1 MGDKLSL
8 VSEDEIAFLSYADT
22 GRSVIT
28 KGDPIGDPAAGE
40 RLIWPLRDVSYR
52 EGKRVAFYSVLPKFL
67 QTYLD
72 LGMSALKIGDVA
84 RMPLTGFTL
93 DGSGE
98 KGIRHAKNRAKRDGF
113 IFEIVPADQI
123 DTIWP
128 RLKAIS
134 DAWLAQKHGS
144 EKRFSLGAF
153 TDGYMRN
160 FDTAVLHNPDGEI
173 VAFANL
179 FKGGRLS
186 QLSIDFMRYDPTAPS
201 FVMNALFAEMMLWGA
216 AEGYESFSLCAAPF
230 SGMKKRPHASVW
242 TLLGT
247 FVFEHG
253 ADFYHFEGLRAL
265 KEKFVPA
272 WTTNHLT
279 CPSGRAASRVLNEIN
294 LLVSG
299 GIRGLAK

>member
-1 MGDKLSL
+1 MRKQVAEGDDTEATISLMGDKLSL
-8 VSEDEIAFLSYADT
+8 VSEDETAFLSYADT

-40 RLIWPLRDVSYR
+40 RLIWPLRDISYR
-52 EGKRVAFYSVLPKFL
+52 QG
-67 QTYLD
+67 
-72 LGMSALKIGDVA
+72 
-84 RMPLTGFTL
+84 
-93 DGSGE
+93 
-98 KGIRHAKNRAKRDGF
+98 KRDGF

-123 DTIWP
+123 DTILP

-134 DAWLAQKHGS
+134 DAWLGRTHGL
-144 EKRFSLGAF
+144 EKSFSIGAF

-160 FDTAVLHNPDGEI
+160 IDTAVLHNPDGEI

-179 FKGGRLS
+179 FKGGQLS
-186 QLSIDFMRYDPTAPS
+186 QLSIDLMRYDPTAPS

-230 SGMKKRPHASVW
+230 SGMKKRPHASIW